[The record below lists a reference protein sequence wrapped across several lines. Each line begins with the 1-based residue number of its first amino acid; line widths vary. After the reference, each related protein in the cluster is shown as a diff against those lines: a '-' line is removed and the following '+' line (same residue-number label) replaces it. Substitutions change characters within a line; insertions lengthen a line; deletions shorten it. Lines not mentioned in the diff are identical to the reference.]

1 MLLVNGVKTFPE
13 LKAAS
18 SAKTKIEY
26 KAGSVAAGSEATIL
40 DLSGEG
46 EVVLIL
52 CSIDGET
59 SSAGDSFV
67 KLESDGETIS
77 YPSMFE
83 VKDVYWLDFDRGWST
98 KVFTHKWNNAANIY
112 SIGLELHHSYKQSCV
127 VKLKNG
133 DPSYSTA
140 YRALVVYRVPL

>member
-1 MLLVNGVKTFPE
+1 LSIVGDE
-13 LKAAS
+13 LW
-18 SAKTKIEY
+18 SALRGKTKIEY
-26 KAGSVAAGSEATIL
+26 KSGSVAAGSEATIL
-40 DLSGEG
+40 SLSGIG

-83 VKDVYWLDFDRGWST
+83 VKEVYWADFTKGWSP
-98 KVFTHKWNNAANIY
+98 KVFTHKWDDGANVY

-133 DPSYSTA
+133 DPTYSTA
-140 YRALVVYRVPL
+140 YRALIVYRVPTL